1 MADNIR
7 KAAEVLGDEA
17 RSRIEDVTE
26 EALDKGR
33 KTWKDIRDRG
43 EEVLDQARQRG
54 GEAWEDAQKLVR
66 KYPRRAVGL
75 ALLAGAVFGALIA
88 HSDDR

>member
-1 MADNIR
+1 MTDNVR
-7 KAAEVLGDEA
+7 KAAEVLGEET
-17 RSRIEDVTE
+17 RRRIEDVTDA
-26 EALDKGR
+26 ALDKGR

-43 EEVLDQARQRG
+43 EEVIEQARERG

-66 KYPRRAVGL
+66 KYPGRAVGI